1 MPPAL
6 LNIIGCILIAIGA
19 GIIAVLVYTTLS
31 KVTAKEKKPAKDS
44 PSSDGELILASGIE
58 DGSYPLK
65 DSLRQ
70 FRIRLVGQVPFPY
83 IRISHIPLEQLKPT
97 DGSDPASLTL
107 RIGESYDYLEEVTA
121 IRWTKD
127 LDIDGSPCVR
137 FHFTKAMDDYVM
149 VTIEP
154 GAGPEPEDE
163 ERPQEPLTNFVRD
176 SLSTFEGIA
185 KSANEQAQDG
195 IAALRNLGHCI
206 DDASDVDWNYAKDGA
221 LLFDYRFREA
231 QQKVFPLK
239 AQFPT
244 FNGGHV
250 RFRQLGQTYI
260 VQVFER
266 NEGTTAPPMQYN
278 TGFILNAGD
287 SIEVPPNT
295 NHISVIVDKNGR
307 FHGMLAK
314 GEEDDKV
321 AKDWVVSPSIQ
332 SQADIAPAPARYEET
347 EPFKAY
353 SASGP
358 DTNSAHYLDSCP
370 IGYEAEVAEG
380 QLVDFGRRYQAPDGE
395 TMIYDR
401 DGFPSRTFSYVHF
414 EGGTDPEGQSYAV
427 AEGEDDGSELDQDQ
441 AWNLWANAVDKA
453 INQLLEGQDKALAML
468 GTLLQ
473 SHAENATKT
482 NLLAKF
488 LVGKRLTKKEW
499 AVLGVKKDDAYTAF
513 EAMEN
518 WMTRLGTEVSEASSH
533 TQTIGGSL
541 EELHEKMDVLM
552 SRIGDKPKLYVQ
564 VDPEPPTSPTG
575 GSMTSTVKEA
585 PMNEPVNHAA
595 KVEGQ
600 HFRLNKDFYYITS
613 DKLSKAGT
621 TVLVLKT
628 GLPDGMWKV
637 RLFGVKPDGGDRECS
652 IPWTYLTPLD

>member
-31 KVTAKEKKPAKDS
+31 KVKAKAPK
-44 PSSDGELILASGIE
+44 GNELHPNTEA
-58 DGSYPLK
+58 
-65 DSLRQ
+65 
-70 FRIRLVGQVPFPY
+70 LVQ
-83 IRISHIPLEQLKPT
+83 
-97 DGSDPASLTL
+97 
-107 RIGESYDYLEEVTA
+107 
-121 IRWTKD
+121 
-127 LDIDGSPCVR
+127 R
-137 FHFTKAMDDYVM
+137 FA
-149 VTIEP
+149 
-154 GAGPEPEDE
+154 
-163 ERPQEPLTNFVRD
+163 L
-176 SLSTFEGIA
+176 
-185 KSANEQAQDG
+185 
-195 IAALRNLGHCI
+195 ALRNKL
-206 DDASDVDWNYAKDGA
+206 AKD
-221 LLFDYRFREA
+221 
-231 QQKVFPLK
+231 
-239 AQFPT
+239 
-244 FNGGHV
+244 
-250 RFRQLGQTYI
+250 
-260 VQVFER
+260 
-266 NEGTTAPPMQYN
+266 
-278 TGFILNAGD
+278 
-287 SIEVPPNT
+287 
-295 NHISVIVDKNGR
+295 
-307 FHGMLAK
+307 
-314 GEEDDKV
+314 EEDDKV

-395 TMIYDR
+395 TMSYDP
-401 DGFPSRTFSYVHF
+401 DGFPGKTFTYADLGAV
-414 EGGTDPEGQSYAV
+414 TDPEGQTYAD
-427 AEGEDDGSELDQDQ
+427 EDP
-441 AWNLWANAVDKA
+441 
-453 INQLLEGQDKALAML
+453 LLTML

-488 LVGKRLTKKEW
+488 LAGKRLTKKEW

-518 WMTRLGTEVSEASSH
+518 WMIRLGTEVSEASSH

-552 SRIGDKPKLYVQ
+552 SKIGDKPKLYVQ

-595 KVEGQ
+595 KVEGK
-600 HFRLNKDFYYITS
+600 HFRLNRDYQFILT
-613 DKLSKAGT
+613 DKIAKAGT
-621 TVLVLKT
+621 TVLVIKT
-628 GLPDGMWKV
+628 NLPDGLWKV
-637 RLFGVKPDGGDRECS
+637 RLFGVKSDGGDRECS